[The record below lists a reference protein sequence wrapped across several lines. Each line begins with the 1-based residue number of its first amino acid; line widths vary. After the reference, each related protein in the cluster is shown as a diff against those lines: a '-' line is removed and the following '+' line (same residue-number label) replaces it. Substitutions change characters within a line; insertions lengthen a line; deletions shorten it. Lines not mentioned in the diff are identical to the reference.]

1 MQTCETLNFARRAP
15 LKRKMEESASH
26 HKFTFS
32 FALLRADSLK
42 KCANGRRGE
51 AKCLKFWNF
60 TILQKYAL
68 ALELTL

>member
-1 MQTCETLNFARRAP
+1 MQTCETLDFARRAP

-42 KCANGRRGE
+42 KCANGGRRE
-51 AKCLKFWNF
+51 PKMVK
-60 TILQKYAL
+60 I
-68 ALELTL
+68 

>member
-1 MQTCETLNFARRAP
+1 MTNVMQTCKTLDFARRAP

-42 KCANGRRGE
+42 KCAAGGRRE
-51 AKCLKFWNF
+51 PKCSK
-60 TILQKYAL
+60 I
-68 ALELTL
+68 